1 MSSPPSQQFFFFCSF
16 GMKIQ
21 LKESPRTSPGCL
33 PLISALGKL
42 GLEDGEFQTRFDHIV
57 RCISKIKQGQAGKMA
72 QRGKVFDAE
81 IGDQSSAPGTRIHG
95 RRELSPTSCP
105 VTSAC
110 MPGCA
115 HTNTLKV
122 FLKKKTG
129 T

>member
-1 MSSPPSQQFFFFCSF
+1 MSFPPSQQFFFCSF

-21 LKESPRTSPGCL
+21 LKGSPRTSTRCL
-33 PLISALGKL
+33 PLIPALGKL
-42 GLEDGEFQTRFDHIV
+42 GLEDGEFQTRFGHIV
-57 RCISKIKQGQAGKMA
+57 RCISKIKQGQAAKMA
-72 QRGKVFDAE
+72 QRVKVFDAE
-81 IGDQSSAPGTRIHG
+81 IGNQSSAPGTRIHG

-115 HTNTLKV
+115 HINTLKV
-122 FLKKKTG
+122 FLKNKTG